1 MAKSNLMSASLDER
15 IDTWHASAC
24 QFRVEYS
31 TAVMERVGQEVNQ
44 AFLRFPRG
52 GLEVGGVLFGVRT
65 PDGIRILAAQQ
76 MACEHATGPSFVLSH
91 RDETRLEELL
101 DGVGDDPTLQGME
114 PLGWYH
120 SHTRSPILLGDSDV
134 QLYDRHFPDAWQV
147 ALVLKPQTGGPTR
160 AGFFFREPDRRL
172 RTDASYREFYIGGS
186 GEREAGEDTPLSAAP
201 AQEPVESVSGLSGYS
216 AEESHR
222 EEGYS
227 NPRTLW
233 EASDPG
239 EIANPGAP
247 VADGSE
253 VAAEVSPLLQ
263 TPDETEPGDPI
274 REPDP
279 EPAKPIE
286 DPYPE
291 PEDGP
296 WQDPEP
302 PPERRSDQS
311 EALWPVPVRNDPLEP
326 EHTAEWM
333 DTDPADS
340 ARREAEPQR
349 SWDERDAASGTALPG
364 YSVPSGFEAGA
375 WRPSRYDAEEPARGR
390 SWKWV
395 LALAAGLA
403 IGGAGA
409 RALWPVRVPGPERVV
424 QVTRPAPEPPAEPSG
439 GQVSQQNMQRDA
451 LQRENRKLRSEVQNL
466 TARNRELQRGIQRM
480 RNLAQHEMRR
490 RRR

>member
-1 MAKSNLMSASLDER
+1 MSASLDER

-52 GLEVGGVLFGVRT
+52 GLEVGGVLCGVRT
-65 PDGIRILAAQQ
+65 PGGIRILAAQQ

-101 DGVGDDPTLQGME
+101 EGVEDDPTLQGME

-186 GEREAGEDTPLSAAP
+186 GEPEAGEDTPLFPRP
-201 AQEPVESVSGLSGYS
+201 AQELVESVSGLSAYS
-216 AEESHR
+216 GEDPRR
-222 EEGYS
+222 EQGDS
-227 NPRTLW
+227 TPPTLPD
-233 EASDPG
+233 STGPG
-239 EIANPGAP
+239 EIADPGAD
-247 VADGSE
+247 VAEGSE
-253 VAAEVSPLLQ
+253 VAAEVSPRLQ
-263 TPDETEPGDPI
+263 NPDETEPEDPI
-274 REPDP
+274 SEPDP

-302 PPERRSDQS
+302 PPEPRSGQPAS
-311 EALWPVPVRNDPLEP
+311 HWPVPGRNKALEP
-326 EHTAEWM
+326 ERTPQWM
-333 DTDPADS
+333 DAEPADPG
-340 ARREAEPQR
+340 AREAEPQR

-364 YSVPSGFEAGA
+364 YGGPSGFEAGA

-390 SWKWV
+390 SWMWV
-395 LALAAGLA
+395 PALAAGLA
-403 IGGAGA
+403 IGGAGV

-439 GQVSQQNMQRDA
+439 GQVSEQNSQRDA
-451 LQRENRKLRSEVQNL
+451 LQRENRKLKSEVQNL

-480 RNLAQHEMRR
+480 RNLVQHEMRR